1 MSVPT
6 QFFELWVLLRLK
18 GTQCILHATW
28 VMAAVCFLFPVCVWE
43 GKAKVRKDDGCL
55 LAED

>member
-1 MSVPT
+1 MR
-6 QFFELWVLLRLK
+6 LRLK
-18 GTQCILHATW
+18 GKQCILYARG
-28 VMAAVCFLFPVCVWE
+28 VMVAVCFLFPVCAWE